1 MRRFVYDAPG
11 SFFQEGRHHRE
22 ELVKANHRLDPL
34 ILDIAREEMVER
46 WGRRLLASIALGW
59 CGLWIGGIFG
69 LVLVPLFIAAS
80 VMEVYRS
87 KPLFL
92 LYSVPPVAM
101 LALHAVLANPSTRY
115 NLIMIG
121 PFSAGAAWLI
131 VRGATLMHK
140 HRQAQTAQQR

>member
-1 MRRFVYDAPG
+1 
-11 SFFQEGRHHRE
+11 
-22 ELVKANHRLDPL
+22 
-34 ILDIAREEMVER
+34 
-46 WGRRLLASIALGW
+46 
-59 CGLWIGGIFG
+59 
-69 LVLVPLFIAAS
+69 
-80 VMEVYRS
+80 
-87 KPLFL
+87 
-92 LYSVPPVAM
+92 M